1 MNMALLKK
9 INLLLLT
16 LAISSC
22 GFYSFKGSIPDHLGD
37 IQIMTFK
44 NLTTEFAV
52 ETDLEQELTDRML
65 NEQLLPLSAKETPD
79 SHIEGTIS
87 RIQDKPNVFDEDE
100 NILEYRLEF
109 SGEIIWYDH
118 LHEKELF
125 KKNYRVYGTYFSEDE
140 NATRSDAEK
149 LEREDAYDEAIEKLV
164 DLIVES
170 MTEEW

>member
-1 MNMALLKK
+1 
-9 INLLLLT
+9 
-16 LAISSC
+16 
-22 GFYSFKGSIPDHLGD
+22 
-37 IQIMTFK
+37 
-44 NLTTEFAV
+44 
-52 ETDLEQELTDRML
+52 ML
-65 NEQLLPLSAKETPD
+65 QLQLLALSAKDRPD
-79 SHIEGTIS
+79 SHIEGKINNIS
-87 RIQDKPNVFDEDE
+87 DRPNSFDENE